1 MISGDDCQEL
11 MDIAFRIRSNVSHYW
26 QARHDA
32 IGEMQRQELIKEI
45 RKLGHDILNWCD
57 TQEYKGEKHE

>member
-1 MISGDDCQEL
+1 MISGDDYQEL

-26 QARHDA
+26 QVRHDA
-32 IGEMQRQELIKEI
+32 IGEMQRQEFIKEI

-57 TQEYKGEKHE
+57 TQEYKQEGI